1 MIWDTIFFIIFP
13 YIALTLVIVVTIY
26 RSIYRPFTVSSLSS
40 QLLERKKL
48 YWGSIS
54 FHYGIVLVL
63 LGHLLAL
70 LLPRG
75 LLLWN
80 SVPIRL
86 YLLELTG
93 LALGIWALVGLSIL
107 LWRRLHD
114 KRIRAVTTPMDLVVL
129 VLVTVSALTG
139 VLVATLYRFGTSWF
153 TVIFTPY
160 LLSLFVFQPK
170 VNLVA
175 PLPWLIKLHVINF
188 FILLSVFPF
197 SRLIHIMTYPIRYL
211 IRPWQIVIWNRK
223 VRLASKNTPLR
234 EAKQ

>member
-1 MIWDTIFFIIFP
+1 MIWDTILFVYFP
-13 YIALTLVIVVTIY
+13 YIALTMFIAVTVY
-26 RSIYRPFTVSSLSS
+26 RSLYRAFTVSSMSS

-54 FHYGIVLVL
+54 FHYGVLLVL

-93 LALGIWALVGLSIL
+93 LALGIWALAGLCIL
-107 LWRRLHD
+107 LWRRLSE
-114 KRIRAVTTPMDLVVL
+114 KRLRVISTPMDLVVL
-129 VLVTVSALTG
+129 VLLLVSALTG
-139 VLVATLYRFGTSWF
+139 VLTATLYRFGTSWF

-160 LLSLFVFQPK
+160 LLSLLKLQP
-170 VNLVA
+170 NIGLVA
-175 PLPWLIKLHVINF
+175 PLPWIIKIHVINF

-197 SRLIHIMTYPIRYL
+197 SRLVHIATYPLGYL

-223 VRLASKNTPLR
+223 VRADSQLSQS
-234 EAKQ
+234 EGD